1 MKVALVHD
9 WLTGMR
15 GGERCLEAFCEL
27 FPEAHLYTLLHNKG
41 AVSRRIE
48 TMPIHTS
55 FIQKMPFATKGYRYY
70 LPLFP
75 TAIEMFDLRE
85 YDLILSS
92 SHCAAKGV
100 RCHPHQV
107 HISYC
112 YTPMRYAWDM
122 AHLYFSREVFSPL
135 SRRLIPPFLNGLRMW
150 DALSSRRVDHFIA
163 ISRHIARRIA
173 KHYRRDARV
182 IYPPVDV
189 TRFAHEKAEDYY
201 LLVSSFAPY
210 KRIDLVLQAFREL
223 RLPLRIVGEGQEFRR
238 LKKYAGPNVRFLG
251 RLSDEAVAEQ
261 MARCRA
267 FVFAAEEDFGIAPL
281 EAQAAGKPVI
291 AYGKGGV
298 LETLG
303 AYPMTGDGD
312 RDREA
317 LAAGEYGGLFFPRQ
331 DIASLVD
338 AVRLFETIS
347 DRFDPAKLSARV
359 ASFAPERFKKEIK
372 ETVDNI
378 MTAGSGGGNR

>member
-1 MKVALVHD
+1 VKVALVHD

-27 FPEAHLYTLLHNKG
+27 FPAAHVYTLLHNKG
-41 AVSRRIE
+41 AVSPRIE
-48 TMPIHTS
+48 AMPIHAS
-55 FIQKMPFATKGYRYY
+55 FIQKLPFAARGYRYY

-92 SHCAAKGV
+92 SHCSAKGV

-112 YTPMRYAWDM
+112 YTPMRYVWDM

-173 KHYRRDARV
+173 KHYRRDAAV

-189 TRFAHEKAEDYY
+189 ARFMYEKAEDYY

-210 KRIDLVLQAFREL
+210 KRIDLIMQAFREL
-223 RLPLRIVGEGQEFRR
+223 RLPLRIVGEGQEYRR
-238 LKKYAGPNVRFLG
+238 LKKYAGPNIRFMG
-251 RLSDEAVAEQ
+251 RLPDEAVVEQ
-261 MARCRA
+261 MARCKA

-291 AYGKGGV
+291 AYGRGGV
-298 LETLG
+298 GETIDG
-303 AYPMTGDGD
+303 YPMSGDAD
-312 RDREA
+312 RDRAA
-317 LAAGEYGGLFFPRQ
+317 LAGGEYGGVFFPRQ
-331 DIASLVD
+331 DVTSLVA
-338 AVRLFETIS
+338 AVRLFETTT
-347 DRFDPAKLSARV
+347 DCFVPAKLRAHV
-359 ASFAPERFKKEIK
+359 APFAPERFKREIK
-372 ETVDNI
+372 ETIDRLL
-378 MTAGSGGGNR
+378 TAGSGGGN